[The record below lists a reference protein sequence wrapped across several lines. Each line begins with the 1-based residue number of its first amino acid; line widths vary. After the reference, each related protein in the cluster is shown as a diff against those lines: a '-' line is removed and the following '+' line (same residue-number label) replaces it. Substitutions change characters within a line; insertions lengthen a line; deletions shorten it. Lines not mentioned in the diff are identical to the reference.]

1 MSSLVWMCT
10 PCERST
16 STRVDG
22 GKTRGG
28 GTGAEEGDAVGL
40 TDDACQTTGE
50 PPPTLVGTMAVG
62 AAAVEAMAAVA
73 AVAAAQSKAV
83 TS

>member
-40 TDDACQTTGE
+40 TDDACQSTGE
-50 PPPTLVGTMAVG
+50 PPPILVGTMA
-62 AAAVEAMAAVA
+62 AELAESQLDIF
-73 AVAAAQSKAV
+73 QSHQV
-83 TS
+83 QVLMRL

>member
-50 PPPTLVGTMAVG
+50 PPPTLVGTLAGG

-73 AVAAAQSKAV
+73 AEIADRM
-83 TS
+83 

>member
-1 MSSLVWMCT
+1 MWMCT

-40 TDDACQTTGE
+40 TDDACQS
-50 PPPTLVGTMAVG
+50 TLVGTMAVE
-62 AAAVEAMAAVA
+62 AVAAVV